1 QINRRMKVLS
11 VQENYL
17 LSRILPGEKRTKST
31 MTFCSLPM
39 TVILAWLVRRCV
51 DGERMEWMMAMMIM
65 QVLGGVWR
73 NN

>member
-1 QINRRMKVLS
+1 MKVLS
-11 VQENYL
+11 VQENCL

-31 MTFCSLPM
+31 MAFCSLPM
-39 TVILAWLVRRCV
+39 TVILSWLVRRCV
-51 DGERMEWMMAMMIM
+51 DGERMEWMMARMIM